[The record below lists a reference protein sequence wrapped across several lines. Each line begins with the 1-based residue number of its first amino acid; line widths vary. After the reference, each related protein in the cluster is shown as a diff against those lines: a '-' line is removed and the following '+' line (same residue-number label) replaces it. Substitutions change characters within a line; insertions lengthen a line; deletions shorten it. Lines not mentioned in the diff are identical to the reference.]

1 MALASFVGAL
11 SLISPVLAQGDV
23 AAGDQAVAFARE
35 GLKHY
40 QAGAWAEA
48 LENFQKADAASH
60 SPVFVLYVARSQRS
74 LGKLLDA
81 RATYR
86 KLVSEPLGD
95 DAIPS
100 FRQAQADGRAELAA
114 LEPTIPSVVVRAPGA
129 SSAARV
135 TIGDRAVA
143 VGVPVELDP
152 GDYNVVM
159 VDGERRLDATI
170 TLKINERDREIRL
183 SSRGPLGEGGDPP
196 PLPPPPPAA
205 EAQPG
210 SLVPGIVVLS
220 LGGASLIAGAIL
232 GGVALSIDAGITEK
246 CDETGCAPGTDLEQI
261 ESDKSTS
268 LALTHASTGTLVA
281 GGVLAAVGV
290 VLLVVRPG
298 GDEGPAVS
306 LGPSGASLTISF

>member
-114 LEPTIPSVVVRAPGA
+114 LEPTIPSVVVRAVGA
-129 SSAARV
+129 SARSKV
-135 TIGDRAVA
+135 TIDGRASSP
-143 VGVPVELDP
+143 GKPVELDP
-152 GDYNVVM
+152 GDHQFVIIDGARRAEVQVTLRPGDRAREVV
-159 VDGERRLDATI
+159 LDLTNPDI
-170 TLKINERDREIRL
+170 PDR
-183 SSRGPLGEGGDPP
+183 
-196 PLPPPPPAA
+196 PPPPPVAA
-205 EAQPG
+205 QTEG
-210 SLVPGIVVLS
+210 TLVPGVVLLA
-220 LGGASLIAGAIL
+220 LGGAGVLAGAVVGGLALKANDDIEARCPDLRCPEGVSEQEIEDDQASMLTMADASTGLLIAG
-232 GGVALSIDAGITEK
+232 GV
-246 CDETGCAPGTDLEQI
+246 
-261 ESDKSTS
+261 
-268 LALTHASTGTLVA
+268 VA
-281 GGVLAAVGV
+281 TVGV
-290 VLLVVRPG
+290 VLVIVRPG
-298 GDEGPAVS
+298 GDDGTVPAVS
-306 LGPSGASLTISF
+306 VGLGRVDLGWRF

>member
-11 SLISPVLAQGDV
+11 FLISPVLAQGDV

-114 LEPTIPSVVVRAPGA
+114 LEPTIPSVVVRTVGA
-129 SSAARV
+129 SALSKV
-135 TIGDRAVA
+135 TIDGRASEP
-143 VGVPVELDP
+143 GKPVDLDP
-152 GDYNVVM
+152 GDHQFVIIDGARRAEVQATLRPGDSAREVV
-159 VDGERRLDATI
+159 LDLT
-170 TLKINERDREIRL
+170 NPVPDR
-183 SSRGPLGEGGDPP
+183 
-196 PLPPPPPAA
+196 PPPPSDAVQT
-205 EAQPG
+205 EG
-210 SLVPGIVVLS
+210 SLVPGVVLLA
-220 LGGASLIAGAIL
+220 LGGASLLAGAVV
-232 GGVALSIDAGITEK
+232 GG
-246 CDETGCAPGTDLEQI
+246 
-261 ESDKSTS
+261 
-268 LALTHASTGTLVA
+268 LALKANDDIEARCPDLRCPEGVSEQEIEDDQASMLTMADASTGLLIA
-281 GGVLAAVGV
+281 GGVVATVGV
-290 VLLVVRPG
+290 VLVIVRPG
-298 GDEGPAVS
+298 GDDGTVPAVRVG
-306 LGPSGASLTISF
+306 LGRVGLGWRF